1 MLCSKASLV
10 SQTVKNLPAMREA
23 QVLSLGQEDH
33 WRREWQPTPVYL
45 PGEFHGQRSL
55 LLPYTQTL
63 KMFSLSFTGFV
74 NLVLCQEEHLP
85 AEQIEFLLAH

>member
-55 LLPYTQTL
+55 ADYSPWDHGKSEMTKQLSPLSGVM
-63 KMFSLSFTGFV
+63 KMFW
-74 NLVLCQEEHLP
+74 N
-85 AEQIEFLLAH
+85 